1 MLQLQQDI
9 LLGQA
14 SFTSVRE
21 YVLSQPVVSFVPA
34 GLVLPVEG
42 GAEEE
47 LGLGEGA
54 EDPPEPRDKPF
65 DCRKDVVTIR
75 LYCIQTRCVVVC
87 YVKAVVAVCSCGLV
101 GVLA

>member
-1 MLQLQQDI
+1 MLQLQQDTPVD
-9 LLGQA
+9 QA

-21 YVLSQPVVSFVPA
+21 YLLSQPVVSFMPA

-47 LGLGEGA
+47 LGLGEGP
-54 EDPPEPRDKPF
+54 EDPPEPKDKPF

-75 LYCIQTRCVVVC
+75 LYCIQTRCVVC
-87 YVKAVVAVCSCGLV
+87 CM
-101 GVLA
+101 